1 MTQNKTQEKDKN
13 RTPYYKWDKKRGFTI
28 AGYIIED
35 KDGSKK

>member
-1 MTQNKTQEKDKN
+1 MKNKLQDKN

-35 KDGSKK
+35 KDGKTNS